1 MIMESQPELTP
12 EESTLAGMSPEEPM
26 EAAAEKVEETAET
39 VAETVSE
46 PPMEEIPVEEVP
58 PVLPPPP
65 PTAPASPYMA
75 QNSEDR
81 TWSML
86 AHLSVLLNLVT
97 GILGPVVAI
106 IIYLVYKDRSKY
118 IAYQSMQ
125 AFVFQLVCWVGA
137 GLVVIGMWIVTILL
151 SVIVIGL
158 LCIPFSLVGMILLGM
173 LPVISLI
180 YGVVAAIQTSQG
192 KDFRYL
198 WVGDWVREMIEQ

>member
-1 MIMESQPELTP
+1 MESQPELTP
-12 EESTLAGMSPEEPM
+12 EEPTLAGFNPEETVE
-26 EAAAEKVEETAET
+26 EATEKGEEVVESVEEVVSETPVEET
-39 VAETVSE
+39 
-46 PPMEEIPVEEVP
+46 PVEAAP
-58 PVLPPPP
+58 PPLPPPP
-65 PTAPASPYMA
+65 AVPTSPYTA

-97 GILGPVVAI
+97 GVLGPIVAL
-106 IIYLVYKDRSKY
+106 IIYLVYKDRSRY

-125 AFVFQLVCWVGA
+125 SFVFQAICWFGA
-137 GLVVIGMWIVTILL
+137 GLVVVGMWIVTILL
-151 SVIVIGL
+151 SFIIVGL
-158 LCIPFSLVGMILLGM
+158 LCVPFSLVGMILLGM
-173 LPVISLI
+173 LPIVSLI

>member
-1 MIMESQPELTP
+1 
-12 EESTLAGMSPEEPM
+12 
-26 EAAAEKVEETAET
+26 
-39 VAETVSE
+39 
-46 PPMEEIPVEEVP
+46 
-58 PVLPPPP
+58 
-65 PTAPASPYMA
+65 
-75 QNSEDR
+75 
-81 TWSML
+81 
-86 AHLSVLLNLVT
+86 
-97 GILGPVVAI
+97 VVAI